1 MGEGLHRILSY
12 QSYASGDN
20 DRVHT
25 LSFWDMK
32 YREECTTSQMLETF
46 YFCVQKVDVESIE
59 FINFIFNPFKRLC
72 CEKEKH
78 FKKIMKKK
86 FFKAALAIA
95 AIATVGI
102 GSYKAY
108 DSYTAANM

>member
-1 MGEGLHRILSY
+1 MHSWRAGIYYIPNLSFPVGEGLHRILSY

-72 CEKEKH
+72 REKDKTIR
-78 FKKIMKKK
+78 K
-86 FFKAALAIA
+86 L
-95 AIATVGI
+95 
-102 GSYKAY
+102 
-108 DSYTAANM
+108 